1 MHLITTFIHT
11 LLANIFCFQVQAHE
25 HHNKR
30 RICTVISNNDPSR
43 DDAPNIRAALQACGD
58 TGTIL
63 LEAEHNYYMHSPID
77 LSPCK
82 RCQIQIDGRLNL
94 GISNLTSDWN
104 YWQEEPFVF
113 TIANTSNVVITSSG
127 EWEQSGTIDAGPHG
141 GCAYGLGAWQRD
153 HGPVLFDISNGS
165 SQIYIRNL
173 KLRDVPCRMFRI
185 RAGSS
190 AVHISNL
197 HNLIAA
203 DEAIVVEESQHVYI
217 DNSNIRS
224 IGTCL
229 AVGLNTSN
237 VQMMDSAC
245 DAVKH
250 PWRDTSPNAFEL
262 RLGSVGGDSLLSNI
276 LVKNIAITGR
286 NMNIVGFEDVAQYSS
301 VPQATTINNATF
313 TDIAFGTATPPRQ
326 AVFIGPHRGRLV
338 ATDVSFRNFVGTNP
352 LHESD
357 LKCQNPEDECTFT
370 REGWSDTG
378 ARKA

>member
-1 MHLITTFIHT
+1 MYLVTAFAHI
-11 LLANIFCFQVQAHE
+11 LLATIFCFQVQAHDQ
-25 HHNKR
+25 HNKR
-30 RICTVISNNDPSR
+30 DICTVESNNDPSR
-43 DDAPNIRAALQACGD
+43 DDAPNIRRALQACGD

-63 LEAEHNYYMHSPID
+63 LQAEQNYYMHSPID
-77 LSPCK
+77 LSPCR

-94 GISNLTSDWN
+94 GISNLTTDWN
-104 YWQEEPFVF
+104 YWQKQPVVF

-127 EWEQSGTIDAGPHG
+127 VWEQSGTIDAGAHG
-141 GCAYGLGAWQRD
+141 GCGYGLGAWQRG

-190 AVHISNL
+190 AIHISNL

-237 VQMMDSAC
+237 VQMIDSGC

-250 PWRDTSPNAFEL
+250 PWGETYPNAFEV
-262 RLGSVGGDSLLSNI
+262 RLGSSGGVSLLSNI

-286 NMNIVGFEDVAQYSS
+286 NMNIVGFEDVAQDSS
-301 VPQATTINNATF
+301 VPQTTTIKNATF
-313 TDIAFGTATPPRQ
+313 TDIAFGIATPPRQ

-338 ATDVSFRNFVGTNP
+338 ATDVSFRNFVGTKP
-352 LHESD
+352 LYKSD
-357 LKCQNPEDECTFT
+357 LKCQNLKDECTFT
-370 REGWSDTG
+370 WEGWSDTG
-378 ARKA
+378 AGRV